1 MHQAPIAVFD
11 SGVGGLSILRALRAQ
26 LPNENYHYFAD
37 TAFAPYGE
45 KPETWLRERS
55 LHIAQHLVREGA
67 KALVVA
73 CNTAT
78 AAAIAPLRLTFPH
91 LPLIG
96 IEPAIKPAAHL
107 STSKRIGVLATQRTL
122 DSDKFRRAMEDLSDT
137 GVELV
142 LRAATGL
149 AWAIEQGN
157 EAQINALIDEHIAA
171 LGQLGQGPGHIDT
184 LVLGC
189 THYPFVAKR
198 IQEAVGP
205 SVTIVDNGEAVARH
219 TRRVLDT
226 FQQLN
231 PQTHSGMIR
240 YEASA
245 HPDHLER
252 FAVRQMNDSAQPTAG
267 LALL

>member
-26 LPNENYHYFAD
+26 LPHENYHYFAD
-37 TAFAPYGE
+37 SAFAPYGE

-55 LHIAQHLVREGA
+55 LEIAQHLVREGA

-78 AAAIAPLRLTFPH
+78 AAAIAPLRLAFPT

-107 STSKRIGVLATQRTL
+107 SASKRIGVLATQRTL
-122 DSDKFRRAMEDLSDT
+122 DSDKFHRAMDDLQGT

-149 AWAIEQGN
+149 AWAIEQGDDT
-157 EAQINALIDEHIAA
+157 QIDALIQAHVAA
-171 LGQLGQGPGHIDT
+171 LGPLGKGTGHIDT

-189 THYPFVAKR
+189 THYPFVVAR
-198 IQEAVGP
+198 IQAIVGP
-205 SVTIVDNGEAVARH
+205 MVTIVDNGDAVARH

-231 PQTHSGMIR
+231 PQSHAGMIR
-240 YEASA
+240 FEASA
-245 HPDHLER
+245 HQEQLER
-252 FAVRQMNDSAQPTAG
+252 FAARQLGDAAVTPTG
-267 LALL
+267 LQTL